1 MILLRKH
8 HDVLQNCV
16 CHIHGS
22 LFVEHVET
30 RGAVQILFYYKIH
43 FNLQIKMECAYFSD
57 TDNEIAVL
65 HIEKKYYMT
74 C

>member
-1 MILLRKH
+1 M
-8 HDVLQNCV
+8 
-16 CHIHGS
+16 
-22 LFVEHVET
+22 
-30 RGAVQILFYYKIH
+30 QILFYYKIH

-65 HIEKKYYMT
+65 HIKKKNYMT